1 MYSLL
6 LDSANRDLSVGLVKD
21 FKIID
26 RISYQAWQRQ
36 SELMAKEI
44 ETILKRN
51 NIEARNLSEVV
62 VTIGPGSY
70 TGIRIAL
77 TIAKTLAFSLNIKIC
92 AISSL
97 IAQKVPDLKT
107 ISVINARSNRSYVAI
122 YDEVGKVLV
131 EEKVWPNEELFE
143 WINGNSDFV
152 VSGDATYLGLE
163 AHPSDVLSGMLKAR
177 LNTLPVDNVLTVK
190 PVYLK
195 DLL

>member
-21 FKIID
+21 GVIID

-36 SELMAKEI
+36 SELMVKEI
-44 ETILKRN
+44 DTILKRN
-51 NIEARNLSEVV
+51 AVDAKNLSEVV
-62 VTIGPGSY
+62 FTIGPGSY

-77 TIAKTLAFSLNIKIC
+77 TIAKTLSYSLNIKIF

-97 IAQKVPDLKT
+97 IAQKAANLKT